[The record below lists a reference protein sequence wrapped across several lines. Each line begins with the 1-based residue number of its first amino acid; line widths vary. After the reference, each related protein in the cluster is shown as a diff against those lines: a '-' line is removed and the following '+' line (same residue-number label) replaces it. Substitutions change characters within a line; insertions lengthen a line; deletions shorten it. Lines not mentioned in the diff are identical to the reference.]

1 MKGMDKESPT
11 KVGLKLKGRN
21 LTLVDIHLS
30 IRTGQYFNAK
40 CVPWLCLAH
49 AYVKEEIKM
58 TVTFIFLFLCTFVGF
73 FGVFVH
79 SSFITL
85 SSILSK

>member
-1 MKGMDKESPT
+1 MYYCFYKYITVKLHSFGLIIEGVDKESPT

-40 CVPWLCLAH
+40 CVP
-49 AYVKEEIKM
+49 
-58 TVTFIFLFLCTFVGF
+58 
-73 FGVFVH
+73 
-79 SSFITL
+79 
-85 SSILSK
+85 

>member
-1 MKGMDKESPT
+1 MDKESPT

-58 TVTFIFLFLCTFVGF
+58 TVTFIFLFSLCIFVGF
-73 FGVFVH
+73 LGVLVH
-79 SSFITL
+79 SSFII
-85 SSILSK
+85 SNILSK